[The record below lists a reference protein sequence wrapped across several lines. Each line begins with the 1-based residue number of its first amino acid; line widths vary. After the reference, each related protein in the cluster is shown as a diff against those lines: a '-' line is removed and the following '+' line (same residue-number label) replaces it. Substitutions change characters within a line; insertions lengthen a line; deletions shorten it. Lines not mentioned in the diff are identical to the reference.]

1 MVSSCSKIISQ
12 LSKSPAARRASFIWH
27 QNMNDQMTAAIFGNA
42 SAALQEDL
50 GSGDKTAQLVPES
63 TTASA
68 IIICREPMTL
78 AGQPWVDEVFRQ
90 LNPDVD
96 IQWLAN
102 DGDHLPADAEICVL
116 DGAARSLLSGE
127 RTALN
132 FLQTLSATATMTS
145 RYVNA
150 VANFKARI
158 LDTRKT
164 IPGLRIAQKYA
175 VRCGGGN
182 NHRIGLFDAILIK
195 ENHIV
200 SAGGVEAAIRTAKE
214 QHSNLPIEI
223 EVESVT
229 ELRDA
234 LRAGADRLLL
244 DNFDIADLQRAVEV
258 NHKEGDPPVDLEASG
273 GLTLDEIVKVA
284 ETGVDYISV
293 GALTKNITAIDLSM
307 RFRYDT

>member
-1 MVSSCSKIISQ
+1 
-12 LSKSPAARRASFIWH
+12 
-27 QNMNDQMTAAIFGNA
+27 MNDQLTAIISTNVT
-42 SAALQEDL
+42 AALQEDI
-50 GSGDKTAQLVPES
+50 GSGDKTAELVPAS
-63 TTASA
+63 VMATAIVIS
-68 IIICREPMTL
+68 REAMTL
-78 AGQPWVDEVFRQ
+78 AGQPWVDEVYRQ
-90 LNPDVD
+90 LDPDIE

-102 DGDHLPADAEICVL
+102 DGDQLPADAEICVL
-116 DGAARSLLSGE
+116 SGAARSLLSGE

-132 FLQTLSATATMTS
+132 FMQMLSATATVTS

-150 VANFKARI
+150 VSGFKAKI

-164 IPGLRIAQKYA
+164 IPGLRVAQKYA

-195 ENHIV
+195 ENHIA

-214 QHSNLPIEI
+214 KHVDLPIEI

-229 ELRDA
+229 ELQGA

-244 DNFDIADLQRAVEV
+244 DNFDIEDLQRAVEV
-258 NHKEGDPPVDLEASG
+258 NHNEGNPPADLEASG
-273 GLTLDEIVKVA
+273 GMTIEDVVSVA

-293 GALTKNITAIDLSM
+293 GALTKDVNAIDLSM
-307 RFRYDT
+307 RFRYSD